1 MVDET
6 LKYLVN
12 LSAFIIL
19 MFGVIL
25 VAHKMNGLNLQN
37 MGMYRYAKVI
47 EKLHIS
53 KDIHLIV
60 LKTGEEGCVL
70 LISPNNLQKIKDLS
84 KEDIEVIENNKKNN
98 SNKLKF
104 DKSKFIFVK
113 FNKIK
118 FNKDKYNTMELIQK
132 LKENKD
138 ANIK

>member
-60 LKTGEEGCVL
+60 LKTGEDGCVL
-70 LISPNNLQKIKDLS
+70 LISPNNLEKIRDLS
-84 KEDIEVIENNKKNN
+84 KDDIELIEKNKKNN
-98 SNKLKF
+98 SKLKF
-104 DKSKFIFVK
+104 DKSRFMNVK

-132 LKENKD
+132 LKEKKD

>member
-70 LISPNNLQKIKDLS
+70 LISPNNLEKIKDLS
-84 KEDIEVIENNKKNN
+84 KEDIEDIENNKKNN
-98 SNKLKF
+98 SKLKF
-104 DKSKFIFVK
+104 DKSKFMNVK

-138 ANIK
+138 ANTK